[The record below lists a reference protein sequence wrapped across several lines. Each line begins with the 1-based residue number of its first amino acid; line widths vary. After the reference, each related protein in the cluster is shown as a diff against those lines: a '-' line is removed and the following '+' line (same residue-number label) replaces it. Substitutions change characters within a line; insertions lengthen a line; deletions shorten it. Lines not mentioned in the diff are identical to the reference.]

1 MVLFKRFEHLNVS
14 PWETS
19 SPALSI
25 KNIHTEDAYVY
36 TKWYISIWLTDKGG
50 LIVPWSRIYPYP
62 QSIVMPHRTLLHSS
76 LACLYAELPHQLA
89 LCGTQWSLK
98 QGWWYVCQS
107 KINKTSVLSFVLWFM
122 KYHLTCIL
130 HCSDW
135 PPIVRGK
142 ISHLSLVLYVQMII
156 CHKEGWYKFEIR
168 C

>member
-1 MVLFKRFEHLNVS
+1 M
-14 PWETS
+14 
-19 SPALSI
+19 I
-25 KNIHTEDAYVY
+25 
-36 TKWYISIWLTDKGG
+36 YISIWLMDKGG
-50 LIVPWSRIYPYP
+50 LRVPWSRIYPYP

-107 KINKTSVLSFVLWFM
+107 KINKTSVLSFVLCFM
-122 KYHLTCIL
+122 KYHLNWIL
-130 HCSDW
+130 HCPDW

-168 C
+168 CLNPLKNYFEKITLLSPAWGALVYWFVIIGPL